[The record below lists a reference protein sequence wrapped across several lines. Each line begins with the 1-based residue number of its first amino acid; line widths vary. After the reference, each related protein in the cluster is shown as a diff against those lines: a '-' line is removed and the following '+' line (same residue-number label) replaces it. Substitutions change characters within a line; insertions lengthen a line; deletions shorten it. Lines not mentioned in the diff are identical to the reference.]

1 MDLFTPGRVIFLL
14 PQAYRLPSEYQTQD
28 PQVIAKLLDSG
39 AEYLSAKEKWIETAQ
54 EAEHYVI
61 IVEKHKKEIDA
72 IKDELERKYK
82 SELSLARQEAQ
93 QLSAIRDKL
102 QSELDKEAARRAA
115 PLQEEINRLRKIIQ
129 EADDR
134 TSTLLKRE
142 EEVAA
147 RMVIESNKRCSL
159 AEEQLSKS
167 EQRRREL
174 EDLLLQKTKTLASSQ
189 KRGAEGETI
198 FEELALNA
206 GFHDIKSTG
215 KEIHMCDYRATVNSI
230 EVFFEV
236 KNHETSIANDQV
248 LKFIRDMNEHPEVG
262 AGVFI
267 AMNAPLPGLKRGK
280 KFVVEWLDDY
290 RPLIYI
296 GEFMKEDPHIFLEL
310 VHQYLSM
317 ISHMRLVYE
326 NTEDLEERLNY
337 QGKIRRATQSIE
349 SLAER
354 MRFLQNKLA
363 ADKQA
368 ALSAYESTIF
378 IVKSIREQIGLI
390 IGIFSGSGED
400 LFVPEI
406 SQSPQNQ
413 VTYETPTP
421 THTPTPTPEKKPR
434 TKRAKKEVLVLPEL
448 TPKTDCV

>member
-28 PQVIAKLLDSG
+28 PQIIAKLLDSG
-39 AEYLSAKEKWIETAQ
+39 AEYLSAKEKWIESTQ
-54 EAEHYVI
+54 EAQHYVS

-72 IKDELERKYK
+72 LKDELERKYK
-82 SELSLARQEAQ
+82 SEISLARQESQ

-102 QSELDKEAARRAA
+102 QLELDKEAARRAA

-147 RMVIESNKRCSL
+147 RMIVESNKRCSL

-189 KRGAEGETI
+189 KRGAEGEYA
-198 FEELALNA
+198 FEGLAINV

-248 LKFIRDMNEHPEVG
+248 LKFIRDMNEHPEIG

-267 AMNAPLPGLKRGK
+267 AMS
-280 KFVVEWLDDY
+280 
-290 RPLIYI
+290 I
-296 GEFMKEDPHIFLEL
+296 GSDFG
-310 VHQYLSM
+310 
-317 ISHMRLVYE
+317 
-326 NTEDLEERLNY
+326 DLEVS
-337 QGKIRRATQSIE
+337 KIDINPNIDESI
-349 SLAER
+349 
-354 MRFLQNKLA
+354 FKLA
-363 ADKQA
+363 K
-368 ALSAYESTIF
+368 
-378 IVKSIREQIGLI
+378 
-390 IGIFSGSGED
+390 
-400 LFVPEI
+400 
-406 SQSPQNQ
+406 
-413 VTYETPTP
+413 
-421 THTPTPTPEKKPR
+421 
-434 TKRAKKEVLVLPEL
+434 
-448 TPKTDCV
+448 